1 MSRSRKAPAGPTR
14 RPRGAG
20 QRSSPREEPRAR
32 PSSRANAREGRS
44 DRPAALL
51 LPGLDGSGRLYAP
64 LLDAGPRAFRPE
76 LLSYPPDQPLGYDDL
91 VARVRERLPR
101 GRFVL
106 VAESFSGPIAVRLAA
121 ERPPGLEAL
130 VLAATFL
137 HSPLNALLHP
147 IRGLV
152 GAHFFGLVMPAP
164 LVRWFMAGTDAPDA
178 IVREVQQAVAAVSP
192 DVLAHRS
199 AEALRVDVREDLARA
214 DVPVLLVA
222 PTRDRLVRTDVADE
236 VLAIRPDAEVALVD
250 APHMV
255 LQRCPHAS
263 LARIEEFLAR
273 PGARAGTV
281 A

>member
-1 MSRSRKAPAGPTR
+1 M
-14 RPRGAG
+14 
-20 QRSSPREEPRAR
+20 PRAA
-32 PSSRANAREGRS
+32 RAAPPR
-44 DRPAALL
+44 ALL

-64 LLDAGPRAFRPE
+64 LLEAGPRAFRPE
-76 LLSYPPDQPLGYDDL
+76 VVSYPPDEPLGYDEL
-91 VARVRERLPR
+91 VARVRRHLPR

-106 VAESFSGPIAVRLAA
+106 LAESFSGPIAVRIAA
-121 ERPPGLEAL
+121 GRPPGLAAL

-137 HSPLNALLHP
+137 HAPLNPLLHP

-152 GAHFFGLVMPAP
+152 GARFFGLPMPAP
-164 LVRWFMAGTDAPDA
+164 VVRWFMAGSDAPDA
-178 IVREVQQAVAAVSP
+178 MVREVQRAVAAVSP

-199 AEALRVDVREDLARA
+199 AEALRVDVRADLAHVA
-214 DVPVLLVA
+214 APVLLIA
-222 PTRDRLVRTDVADE
+222 PTRDRLIRTDVAE
-236 VLAIRPDAEVALVD
+236 ELLALRPDAEVALLD

-281 A
+281 T